1 VSIDYFKAD
10 ATLQDETNPLQGGT
24 VTSVASTSNGEQK
37 TTGGEKVPASA
48 SLLPL
53 PPTKSWTGGT
63 GAALGTSDSAAG
75 KLPSSSQQYLAP
87 ERLSISARPSST
99 GGIPQLLSA
108 APKEAAVSAQG
119 SPRLSMH
126 QRLSQ
131 FARSLRLSMRRSLC
145 SSRSQSLRFG
155 KWRESAKNAEVPP
168 LEHQDG
174 ANAAPVEL
182 EMRTA
187 SLSECLTVQADSGT
201 VTADTDA
208 ISGSLPDP
216 ESAKSARSNV
226 TVTFADGKG
235 RVFKNKARR
244 GSSAKA
250 GPAAK
255 QWTWRKSFV
264 SVGGRVGCLSPPDVC

>member
-1 VSIDYFKAD
+1 MHVLHALQVLPAHYAD
-10 ATLQDETNPLQGGT
+10 SSPPVIPPE
-24 VTSVASTSNGEQK
+24 GEP
-37 TTGGEKVPASA
+37 EFPAS
-48 SLLPL
+48 
-53 PPTKSWTGGT
+53 
-63 GAALGTSDSAAG
+63 
-75 KLPSSSQQYLAP
+75 SQKYLAP
-87 ERLSISARPSST
+87 EGLSVSARPSST
-99 GGIPQLLSA
+99 GGTPQLLSE
-108 APKEAAVSAQG
+108 APKEAEVSAHG

-126 QRLSQ
+126 QRLAQ
-131 FARSLRLSMRRSLC
+131 FARSLRLSLRRSAC
-145 SSRSQSLRFG
+145 NGRSKSLPFG
-155 KWRESAKNAEVPP
+155 QWRESAKNAEVPP

-174 ANAAPVEL
+174 AKAALVEL

-187 SLSECLTVQADSGT
+187 SLSECLTVQEASET

-208 ISGSLPDP
+208 ISGSLLDP

-226 TVTFADGKG
+226 TVTFDDGKG

-250 GPAAK
+250 GQAAK